1 MNQFLDPFVG
11 VRISYTKSWPN
22 QHTIN
27 NITKKIASF
36 LHTCIDHCI
45 T

>member
-11 VRISYTKSWPN
+11 VRISYTKSLPN

-27 NITKKIASF
+27 NITKKNCFIF
-36 LHTCIDHCI
+36 TYMY
-45 T
+45 